1 MIANLVVALIIPIHS
16 ANLST
21 NMPENDQAVAPSN
34 PSQLSMVRS
43 LVTNHVRDVRERMA
57 RAVMVAHDSNGIAT
71 QLAAQDTHELDQA
84 FVEAIQRYQQEQR
97 QQQLALEHAMGASE
111 ELLVPAT
118 SNNTVQFVRTAI
130 TAEQQRLIDAVR
142 QSIDG
147 INYEVQQTANQAAFN
162 ATARQLVS
170 SPRIELEAIAEQMRQ
185 TTERQSLNDEPLL
198 ESINTQRM
206 AAALPPIPRSQW
218 PALTQAGIECSLL
231 AEDLCVE
238 CRLRHNHR
246 VECSQF
252 KLTAPRLP
260 HVLPNIGEA
269 WHPSQLQSTDQP
281 ARSPLPVD
289 VNSNY
294 RTIRLPAG
302 RCERRGTEVYVE
314 TPLETNLALVGV
326 YAGQVLGGDGN
337 LYYDVF
343 YRADYQQ
350 PGAVLAM
357 AREHWDHGSGLGSI
371 DLLSDHRRDA
381 ALRRQA
387 RMLGDRNIANPAGE
401 IALGNPMIGAP
412 VELNGQ
418 VIGRL
423 MGVDHAAGTTT
434 VSVSMHE
441 QRPANAIH
449 VDFTI
454 TPQGAHERNP
464 DEPA

>member
-1 MIANLVVALIIPIHS
+1 MIANLVVALIIPVQS

-21 NMPENDQAVAPSN
+21 NMPENDQAAAPPN
-34 PSQLSMVRS
+34 PSQLSTVRS
-43 LVTNHVRDVRERMA
+43 LVTNHVRDVRESMA
-57 RAVMVAHDSNGIAT
+57 RAAMVTHDSNSIAT
-71 QLAAQDTHELDQA
+71 QLADQNTSIIGQA
-84 FVEAIQRYQQEQR
+84 FVEAMQRYQQEQR
-97 QQQLALEHAMGASE
+97 QQQQLALEHAMGASE
-111 ELLVPAT
+111 
-118 SNNTVQFVRTAI
+118 
-130 TAEQQRLIDAVR
+130 
-142 QSIDG
+142 
-147 INYEVQQTANQAAFN
+147 
-162 ATARQLVS
+162 
-170 SPRIELEAIAEQMRQ
+170 
-185 TTERQSLNDEPLL
+185 PLL
-198 ESINTQRM
+198 ESINAQRM
-206 AAALPPIPRSQW
+206 NAALPPIPRSQW
-218 PALTQAGIECSLL
+218 PALRQNGIECSLL

-252 KLTAPRLP
+252 KLTAPQLP
-260 HVLPNIGEA
+260 HVLPNIGEV
-269 WHPSQLQSTDQP
+269 WHPSQLQPTEQP
-281 ARSPLPVD
+281 ASSPLPVII
-289 VNSNY
+289 NGNY
-294 RTIRLPAG
+294 RTIRLPAV
-302 RCERRGTEVYVE
+302 RCERHGDAVSV
-314 TPLETNLALVGV
+314 TNSAFESMAILVGA

-350 PGAVLAM
+350 PGEVLAM

-387 RMLGDRNIANPAGE
+387 RMLDNRNIANPAGE

-441 QRPANAIH
+441 QQPANTILA
-449 VDFTI
+449 DFTI
-454 TPQGAHERNP
+454 APQGAHERNP